1 MKLQTSQLRQFRAAA
16 QGIKQN
22 NLLPILSYL
31 KFDNGTITKN
41 SLDSFVQMKS
51 DFKGVMLIDERS
63 LYTFLDFTDA
73 DTIDVTAKGTSITIT
88 DGKTKKVLPTDDIK
102 VFPATADPGSDIV
115 ELNIE
120 TLQAI
125 KTALS
130 FTNEDGANEFS
141 KYVFIGNGL
150 IGATNNFIAY
160 TQPTIG
166 LPEMVI
172 GKDAAI
178 IIAKYSSVTFS
189 ENDTYQFYEIGDF
202 KYGFCKTETPMIN
215 LTPHSKLPNID
226 RIEANKYPI
235 IKFCDMCVSDCP
247 SRVVVAEFFGGAMQM
262 NDAAYSIS
270 NTSPLDVMLE
280 DFTFNPGLMSKLLKS
295 VPGDNLQ
302 FVKSGAKYYITDG
315 NFVALIMEIKP

>member
-1 MKLQTSQLRQFRAAA
+1 MKLQISQLRQFRAAA

-41 SLDSFVQMKS
+41 SLDSFVQMKA
-51 DFKGVMLIDERS
+51 DFKGSMLIDERA
-63 LYTFLDFTDA
+63 LYTFMDFTDA
-73 DTIDVTAKGTSITIT
+73 DTIDVTAKGASLTIT
-88 DGKTKKVLPTDDIK
+88 DGKTKKIAPTDDIK
-102 VFPATADPGSDIV
+102 VFPSTSMPASDAV
-115 ELNIE
+115 ELNTEI
-120 TLQAI
+120 LQTV

-130 FTNEDGANEFS
+130 FTDENGANEFS

-160 TQPTIG
+160 TKPCGT
-166 LPEMVI
+166 LPDIVI
-172 GKDAAI
+172 GKDAAVVI
-178 IIAKYSSVTFS
+178 VKYPSVIFS

-215 LTPHSKLPNID
+215 LTPHSKLPDID
-226 RIEANKYPI
+226 RTDVNKYPI

-247 SRVVVAEFFGGAMQM
+247 SRVVVAEFLGGVMQM
-262 NDAAYSIS
+262 NDAAYAIN
-270 NTSPLDVMLE
+270 NTSPMDVVIE

-295 VPGDNLQ
+295 VPGDTLQ

-315 NFVALIMEIKP
+315 TFVALIMEMKP